1 MAIKIAKTKPRSPTA
16 DTHASAVGPQDLPS
30 MNWPVEQ
37 WLQFQAE
44 LLKATTP
51 GLTDW
56 LNRRFE
62 GLTAAL
68 QAVEKLA
75 TCREIG
81 EAVAIHAEWL
91 DGTIKRLD
99 LDSQGLI
106 AQALA
111 VSQCTAGA
119 TRQIAQTTTEI
130 TTRGAEW
137 VVHRNA
143 EAEPSLAEIKAA
155 PNGARRPVEEV
166 WRHD

>member
-1 MAIKIAKTKPRSPTA
+1 MAIKIAKTKQRSPTP
-16 DTHASAVGPQDLPS
+16 DTHPHDVGPQDLPS
-30 MNWPVEQ
+30 VVWPVEQ

-51 GLTDW
+51 GWTHW
-56 LNRRFE
+56 LDRRFE
-62 GLTAAL
+62 GLTATLHA
-68 QAVEKLA
+68 AEKFA
-75 TCREIG
+75 SCREIG
-81 EAVAIHAEWL
+81 EVVAIQSEWL
-91 DGTIKRLD
+91 DGAIKRLD

-137 VVHRNA
+137 VVHRGA
-143 EAEPSLAEIKAA
+143 DLDPSLAGIKAA
-155 PNGARRPVEEV
+155 PNGAPRVVEDM